1 MTVTPARAAGLVL
14 LRQSTPGSTAL
25 GSTDTFEVLLGRRH
39 RHSRFMPNV
48 YVFPG
53 GRIDDAD
60 DQPSGF
66 AEDMPSPPE
75 PSPLDAPELTVFARG
90 ALRETFEETG
100 LLVGQTVGRTDAPS
114 ASANPQASGVW
125 AAYSQAG
132 LVPAFAALNLLARA
146 VTPADYPIRF
156 DTYFF
161 AADGATA
168 HGDLAGDGELEDLG
182 WVPVGS
188 APALPMAEVTRL
200 ILKEALIRRGDSVE
214 TRGLATFSV

>member
-14 LRQSTPGSTAL
+14 LRRTAPGSA
-25 GSTDTFEVLLGRRH
+25 DTFEVLLGRRH
-39 RHSRFMPNV
+39 RRSRFMPNV

-66 AEDMPSPPE
+66 AENLPS
-75 PSPLDAPELTVFARG
+75 APGLSSVEEHKLTVFARG

-100 LLVGQTVGRTDAPS
+100 LLVAPADAPS
-114 ASANPQASGVW
+114 ATVKPQTRGVW
-125 AAYSQAG
+125 AAYSEAG
-132 LVPAFAALNLLARA
+132 LVPAFTALSLIARA
-146 VTPADYPIRF
+146 ITPADYPIRF

-161 AADGATA
+161 TADGAMA
-168 HGDLAGDGELEDLG
+168 HGDLAGDGELEDVG

-188 APALPMAEVTRL
+188 APALPMAKVTRL
-200 ILKEALIRRGDSVE
+200 ILQEALARQGDPAK
-214 TRGLATFSV
+214 TKDFATFSV